1 MSMAVLGKIEKI
13 DDLRTIWKHEARDF
27 SKWLSQEENMEML
40 SEAVGINI
48 VPEENESPVGS
59 FSVDIFATEEGT
71 GRKIIIE
78 NQLEDTNHDHL
89 GKIITYA
96 SGKGAEVII
105 WIVKRA
111 RDEHKQAIEWLNQH
125 TDENVGFFL
134 IEIELWK
141 INDSLPAPMFKIVER
156 PNDWSK
162 TIKSAQ
168 GLSETKLLQLN
179 FWEAFSEYAFK
190 KAEFSAI
197 FNKRKALPQHWYS
210 LAFGKSQY
218 SISLFANTQNN
229 TIGVELY
236 ISGNK
241 ERYNNFLSQKELIE
255 KELNI
260 SLEWKEA
267 AKDCAIRTRSKGNIK
282 KDEKSWKEFFE
293 WYIATALKFK
303 EVFTKYDD

>member
-1 MSMAVLGKIEKI
+1 MAILGKIEKI
-13 DDLRTIWKHEARDF
+13 EDLRTIWKHEARDF
-27 SKWLSQEENMEML
+27 SKWLSQEENLNLL
-40 SEAVGINI
+40 SETVGIDI
-48 VPEENESPVGS
+48 VLEENESAVGS
-59 FSVDIFATEEGT
+59 FSVDIFASEDGT

-111 RDEHKQAIEWLNQH
+111 RDEHRQAVEWLNQH

-141 INDSLPAPMFKIVER
+141 IGDSLPAPMFKIVER

-168 GLSETKLLQLN
+168 GLSDTKMLQLN
-179 FWEAFSEYAFK
+179 FWQTFSDYAFSKPDFAK
-190 KAEFSAI
+190 LFSR
-197 FNKRKALPQHWYS
+197 RKAHPQHWYDLSFGISSCS
-210 LAFGKSQY
+210 LSF
-218 SISLFANTQNN
+218 FANTQNN
-229 TIGVELY
+229 TIGVEFY
-236 ISGNK
+236 IHNNK
-241 ERYNNFLSQKELIE
+241 ELYYHFSNQKTLIE
-255 KELNI
+255 NDLNM

-267 AKDCAIRTRSKGNIK
+267 SKDCAVRARTKGNIK
-282 KDEKSWKEFFE
+282 KDEQCWNEYFAWFCE
-293 WYIATALKFK
+293 TAIKFK
-303 EVFTKYDD
+303 EVFSKYDD

>member
-1 MSMAVLGKIEKI
+1 MATLGKIEKI
-13 DDLRTIWKHEARDF
+13 NDLRTIWKHEARDF
-27 SKWLSQEENMEML
+27 SKWLSQEENLELL
-40 SEAVGINI
+40 SEAVGIDI
-48 VPEENESPVGS
+48 VLEENESAVGS
-59 FSVDIFATEEGT
+59 FSVDIFASEEGT

-141 INDSLPAPMFKIVER
+141 INDSLPAPMFKVAER
-156 PNDWSK
+156 PNDWTK

-168 GLSETKLLQLN
+168 GLSETKILQLN
-179 FWEAFSEYAFK
+179 FWQAFSEYAFK
-190 KAEFSAI
+190 KPEFASY
-197 FNKRKALPQHWYS
+197 FSKRKAQPQHWYS
-210 LAFGKSQY
+210 LSLGKTSY
-218 SISLFANTQNN
+218 SLSFFTNTQNN
-229 TIGVELY
+229 TIGVEFY

-241 ERYNNFLSQKELIE
+241 EVYYHLLSQKALIE
-255 KELNI
+255 QDLNM

-267 AKDCAIRTRSKGNIK
+267 SKDCAIRTRIKGDIK
-282 KDEKSWKEFFE
+282 KSEHLWNQYFDWMCETG
-293 WYIATALKFK
+293 IKFK
-303 EVFTKYDD
+303 ETFSKYDN